1 MAKQLN
7 VPTHQFEFQRL
18 YGMGEDL
25 HELTRVCHATRHR
38 VYAPV
43 GEHEDLLAYLV
54 RRLLENGANSS
65 FVHQLTDESVPP
77 ELIAAD
83 PFARFEAD
91 SGRSPGI
98 DPPAAVY
105 GSRLNSTGWDSANS
119 AQLSEIDVLRQP
131 WREHRWKAAPLVVK
145 KSVDREA
152 RQVINPAYPEEC
164 VGFVEDIEQQDL
176 STAITQ
182 AVESATHWSAV
193 PIHERAEL
201 LRKTAQLIETHFG
214 ELLALLM
221 RESGKTLDDAI
232 GEWREAVD
240 FLRYYAD
247 QAVAWDKQESGQARG
262 VIACIA
268 PWNFPLSIF
277 TGQIAAALVTG
288 NSVLAKPAEQATLIA
303 YRITQ
308 IFHQAGIPLAA
319 LQLLPGE
326 GESVG
331 AELCKDARL
340 AGICFTGSL
349 EVAQSIRKSQAEY
362 AEIGAALIAETG
374 GINAMIVDST
384 ALPEQTV
391 QDILTSAFSSAG
403 QRCSALRIVY
413 LQEDVA
419 DRFVEMLMGAMDSLH
434 VGDPWQFESDLG
446 PVIDKEAYDGLRAY
460 IDSQE
465 LLHKIEVPAVGHFVS
480 PVLIEVSG
488 IADIEQE
495 IFGPVLHVAQFK
507 VEELDQV
514 IDQINLAG
522 YGLTCSIQSRLTQRV
537 DHCIEKLRIGNLYV
551 NRNQIGAVV
560 ESQPFGGSGLSGTG
574 PKAGGPLY
582 LHAFTRSAK
591 VNSSSQLAGNSV
603 NIEPDSL
610 QRTVD
615 ELSIDDWESLVDR
628 KQLLQS
634 VSPGSRALMDSDLL
648 MKQQMP
654 GPTGERNIYQLC
666 SNACALCLGP
676 TPTQALEQALQAL
689 VFGGA
694 AVVCCEQD
702 EASQLAV
709 SAMKD
714 LDVPVRWLVATP
726 TLTAIE
732 KVQGIDSV
740 SWCGDHA
747 YARQLMQALAA
758 RKGAILPLITELLN
772 PQAYLTECHVCSDI
786 SSSGGNVEL
795 MSNTDL

>member
-1 MAKQLN
+1 
-7 VPTHQFEFQRL
+7 
-18 YGMGEDL
+18 
-25 HELTRVCHATRHR
+25 
-38 VYAPV
+38 
-43 GEHEDLLAYLV
+43 
-54 RRLLENGANSS
+54 
-65 FVHQLTDESVPP
+65 
-77 ELIAAD
+77 
-83 PFARFEAD
+83 
-91 SGRSPGI
+91 
-98 DPPAAVY
+98 
-105 GSRLNSTGWDSANS
+105 
-119 AQLSEIDVLRQP
+119 
-131 WREHRWKAAPLVVK
+131 
-145 KSVDREA
+145 